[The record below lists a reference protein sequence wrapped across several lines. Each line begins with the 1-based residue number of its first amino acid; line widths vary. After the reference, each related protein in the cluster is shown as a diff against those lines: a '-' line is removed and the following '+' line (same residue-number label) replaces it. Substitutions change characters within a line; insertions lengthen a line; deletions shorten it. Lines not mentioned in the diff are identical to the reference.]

1 MTRLRKSTFSSA
13 KSFFVKS
20 LLLLLGFI
28 FVGLGF
34 IGIIVPGMPTT
45 VFMILAAACFAKSSP
60 KFEQWILDL
69 PGIGRFVQDHR
80 DGLGMPQ
87 KSKAIAITMMVLA
100 VTLSII
106 FAITSTLVQILV
118 GGVGIIGVWYVGV
131 RVPTKEKV
139 LALRDTEQNLSLI
152 HI

>member
-20 LLLLLGFI
+20 FLLLLGFI

-34 IGIIVPGMPTT
+34 IGIIIPGMPTT

-69 PGIGRFVQDHR
+69 PGIGRLVQDHR

-139 LALRDTEQNLSLI
+139 LALRDTEQNY
-152 HI
+152 

>member
-1 MTRLRKSTFSSA
+1 MTRLRKNTFGSV

-20 LLLLLGFI
+20 FLLLLGFI

-34 IGIIVPGMPTT
+34 IGIIIPGMPTT

-69 PGIGRFVQDHR
+69 PGIGRLVQDHR

-106 FAITSTLVQILV
+106 FAITSTLIQILV

-139 LALRDTEQNLSLI
+139 LALRDTEQN
-152 HI
+152 H

>member
-1 MTRLRKSTFSSA
+1 MTRLRKSTFGSA

-20 LLLLLGFI
+20 FLLLLGFI

-34 IGIIVPGMPTT
+34 IGIIIPGMPTT

-69 PGIGRFVQDHR
+69 PGIGRLVQDHR
-80 DGLGMPQ
+80 NGLGMPQ

-139 LALRDTEQNLSLI
+139 LALRDTEQNY
-152 HI
+152 

>member
-1 MTRLRKSTFSSA
+1 MTRLRKSTFGSA

-20 LLLLLGFI
+20 FLLILGFT

-34 IGIIVPGMPTT
+34 IGIVIPGMPTT

-69 PGIGRFVQDHR
+69 PGIGRLVQDHR

-87 KSKAIAITMMVLA
+87 KSKAIAITMMVVA

-106 FAITSTLVQILV
+106 FAITSTLIQILV

-139 LALRDTEQNLSLI
+139 LALREIEQN
-152 HI
+152 H

>member
-69 PGIGRFVQDHR
+69 PGIGRLVQDHR

-139 LALRDTEQNLSLI
+139 SALRDTEQNY
-152 HI
+152 

>member
-1 MTRLRKSTFSSA
+1 MTRLRKSTFGSA

-20 LLLLLGFI
+20 FLLLLGFI

-34 IGIIVPGMPTT
+34 IGIIIPGMPTT

-69 PGIGRFVQDHR
+69 PGIGRLVQDHR
-80 DGLGMPQ
+80 DGLGMPR

-106 FAITSTLVQILV
+106 FAITSTLIKILV

-139 LALRDTEQNLSLI
+139 LALRDTEQD
-152 HI
+152 H

>member
-1 MTRLRKSTFSSA
+1 MTRLRKSTFGSA

-20 LLLLLGFI
+20 FLLLLGFI

-34 IGIIVPGMPTT
+34 IGIIIPGMPTT

-69 PGIGRFVQDHR
+69 PGIGRLVQDHR

-106 FAITSTLVQILV
+106 FAIRSTLIKILV

-139 LALRDTEQNLSLI
+139 LALRDTEQN
-152 HI
+152 H

>member
-1 MTRLRKSTFSSA
+1 MTRLMKSTFGSA

-20 LLLLLGFI
+20 FLLLLGFI

-34 IGIIVPGMPTT
+34 IGIIIPGMPTT

-69 PGIGRFVQDHR
+69 PGIGRLVQDHR

-139 LALRDTEQNLSLI
+139 LALRDTEQN
-152 HI
+152 H

>member
-1 MTRLRKSTFSSA
+1 MTRLRKSTFGSA

-20 LLLLLGFI
+20 FLLLLGFI

-34 IGIIVPGMPTT
+34 IGIIIPGMPTT

-69 PGIGRFVQDHR
+69 PGIGRLVQDHR

-106 FAITSTLVQILV
+106 FAISSTVIQILV

-139 LALRDTEQNLSLI
+139 LAQRDTEQN
-152 HI
+152 H

>member
-69 PGIGRFVQDHR
+69 PGIGRLVQDHR

-131 RVPTKEKV
+131 QVPTKEKV
-139 LALRDTEQNLSLI
+139 LALRDTEQNY
-152 HI
+152 

>member
-45 VFMILAAACFAKSSP
+45 VFMILAAACFAKASP

-69 PGIGRFVQDHR
+69 PGIGRLVQDHR
-80 DGLGMPQ
+80 NGLGMPQ

-106 FAITSTLVQILV
+106 FAITSTLIKILV

-139 LALRDTEQNLSLI
+139 LALRDTEQNY
-152 HI
+152 

>member
-1 MTRLRKSTFSSA
+1 MIHLRKSTFSSA

-20 LLLLLGFI
+20 FLLLLGFI

-34 IGIIVPGMPTT
+34 IGIIIPGMPTT

-69 PGIGRFVQDHR
+69 PGIGRLVQDHR

-106 FAITSTLVQILV
+106 FAITSTLIQILV

-139 LALRDTEQNLSLI
+139 LALRDTEQN
-152 HI
+152 H

>member
-69 PGIGRFVQDHR
+69 PGIGRLVQDHR

-106 FAITSTLVQILV
+106 FAITSTLVQLLV

-139 LALRDTEQNLSLI
+139 LALRDTEQNY
-152 HI
+152 

>member
-1 MTRLRKSTFSSA
+1 MTRLRKSTFGSA
-13 KSFFVKS
+13 KSFLVKS
-20 LLLLLGFI
+20 FLLLLGFI

-34 IGIIVPGMPTT
+34 IGIIIPGMPTT

-69 PGIGRFVQDHR
+69 PGIGRLVRDHR

-100 VTLSII
+100 VTLSIF
-106 FAITSTLVQILV
+106 FAITSTLIQILV

-139 LALRDTEQNLSLI
+139 LALRDTEQN
-152 HI
+152 H

>member
-69 PGIGRFVQDHR
+69 PGIGRLVQDHR

-106 FAITSTLVQILV
+106 FAITSTLIQILV
-118 GGVGIIGVWYVGV
+118 GGVGIIGIWYVGV

-139 LALRDTEQNLSLI
+139 LALRDIEQN
-152 HI
+152 H

>member
-1 MTRLRKSTFSSA
+1 MIRLRKSTFSSA

-20 LLLLLGFI
+20 FLLLLGFT

-34 IGIIVPGMPTT
+34 IGIVIPGMPTT

-69 PGIGRFVQDHR
+69 PGIGRLVQDHR

-87 KSKAIAITMMVLA
+87 KSKAIAITMMVVA

-106 FAITSTLVQILV
+106 FAITSTLIQILV
-118 GGVGIIGVWYVGV
+118 GGVGTIGVWYVGV

-139 LALRDTEQNLSLI
+139 LALRDIEQN
-152 HI
+152 H

>member
-1 MTRLRKSTFSSA
+1 MTRLRQSTFGSA

-20 LLLLLGFI
+20 FLLLLGFI

-34 IGIIVPGMPTT
+34 IGIIIPGMPTT

-69 PGIGRFVQDHR
+69 PGIGRLVQDHR

-139 LALRDTEQNLSLI
+139 LALRDTEQNY
-152 HI
+152 

>member
-1 MTRLRKSTFSSA
+1 SA

-20 LLLLLGFI
+20 FLLLLGFI

-34 IGIIVPGMPTT
+34 IGIIIPGMPTT
-45 VFMILAAACFAKSSP
+45 VFIILAAASFAKSSP

-69 PGIGRFVQDHR
+69 PGIGRLVQDHR

-106 FAITSTLVQILV
+106 FAITSTLIQILV

-139 LALRDTEQNLSLI
+139 LALRDTEQN
-152 HI
+152 H

>member
-1 MTRLRKSTFSSA
+1 MTRLRKSTFGSA

-20 LLLLLGFI
+20 FLLLLGFI

-69 PGIGRFVQDHR
+69 PGIGRLVQDHR

-139 LALRDTEQNLSLI
+139 LALRDTEQNY
-152 HI
+152 

>member
-1 MTRLRKSTFSSA
+1 MTRLRKSTFGSA

-20 LLLLLGFI
+20 FLLLLGFI
-28 FVGLGF
+28 LLDSVYWDRHSWNADYGF
-34 IGIIVPGMPTT
+34 HD
-45 VFMILAAACFAKSSP
+45 LAAACFAKSSP

-69 PGIGRFVQDHR
+69 PGIGRLVQDHR

-87 KSKAIAITMMVLA
+87 KSKAIAITMMVVA

-106 FAITSTLVQILV
+106 FAITSTLIQILV

-139 LALRDTEQNLSLI
+139 LAVRDIEQN
-152 HI
+152 H

>member
-1 MTRLRKSTFSSA
+1 MARLRKSTFGSA

-20 LLLLLGFI
+20 FLLLLGFI

-34 IGIIVPGMPTT
+34 IGIVIPGMPTT

-69 PGIGRFVQDHR
+69 PGIGRLVQDHR
-80 DGLGMPQ
+80 DGLGLPQ
-87 KSKAIAITMMVLA
+87 KSKAIAITMMVVD

-106 FAITSTLVQILV
+106 FSITSTLIQILV

-139 LALRDTEQNLSLI
+139 LALRDIEQN
-152 HI
+152 H

>member
-1 MTRLRKSTFSSA
+1 MTRLRKSTFGSA

-20 LLLLLGFI
+20 FLLLLGFI

-34 IGIIVPGMPTT
+34 IGIIIPGMPTT

-69 PGIGRFVQDHR
+69 PGIGRLVQDHR

-106 FAITSTLVQILV
+106 FAISSTVIQILV

-139 LALRDTEQNLSLI
+139 LALRDTEQN
-152 HI
+152 H

>member
-1 MTRLRKSTFSSA
+1 MTRLRKSTFGSA

-20 LLLLLGFI
+20 FLLLLGFI

-34 IGIIVPGMPTT
+34 IGIVIPGMPTT

-69 PGIGRFVQDHR
+69 PGIGRLVQDHR

-87 KSKAIAITMMVLA
+87 KSKAIAITMMVVA

-106 FAITSTLVQILV
+106 FAITSTLIEILV
-118 GGVGIIGVWYVGV
+118 GGVGIIGVWYVGF

-139 LALRDTEQNLSLI
+139 LALRDIEQN
-152 HI
+152 H

>member
-34 IGIIVPGMPTT
+34 IGIIIPGMPTT

-69 PGIGRFVQDHR
+69 PGIGRLVQDHR

-106 FAITSTLVQILV
+106 FAITSTLIQILV

-139 LALRDTEQNLSLI
+139 LALRDTERN
-152 HI
+152 H

>member
-13 KSFFVKS
+13 KSFFLKS
-20 LLLLLGFI
+20 FLLLLGFI

-34 IGIIVPGMPTT
+34 IGIIIPGMPTT

-69 PGIGRFVQDHR
+69 PGIGRLVQDHR

-106 FAITSTLVQILV
+106 FAITSTLIQILV

-139 LALRDTEQNLSLI
+139 LAVRDTEQN
-152 HI
+152 H

>member
-1 MTRLRKSTFSSA
+1 MTRLRKVTFSSA

-80 DGLGMPQ
+80 DRLGMPQ

-106 FAITSTLVQILV
+106 FAITSTLVQLLV

-139 LALRDTEQNLSLI
+139 LALRDTEQNY
-152 HI
+152 

>member
-1 MTRLRKSTFSSA
+1 MPPLRKSTFDSA

-20 LLLLLGFI
+20 FLLLLGLI

-34 IGIIVPGMPTT
+34 IGIIIPGMPTT

-69 PGIGRFVQDHR
+69 PGIGRLVQDHR

-106 FAITSTLVQILV
+106 FAITSTLIQILV

-139 LALRDTEQNLSLI
+139 LALRDTEQN
-152 HI
+152 H

>member
-1 MTRLRKSTFSSA
+1 MIHLRKSTFGSA

-20 LLLLLGFI
+20 FLLLLGFI

-34 IGIIVPGMPTT
+34 IGIVIPGMPTT

-69 PGIGRFVQDHR
+69 PGIGRLVQDHR

-87 KSKAIAITMMVLA
+87 KSKAIAITMMVVA

-106 FAITSTLVQILV
+106 FAITSTLIQILV

-139 LALRDTEQNLSLI
+139 LALRDIEQN
-152 HI
+152 H

>member
-1 MTRLRKSTFSSA
+1 MTRLRKSTFGSA

-20 LLLLLGFI
+20 FLLLLGFI

-34 IGIIVPGMPTT
+34 IGIIIPGMPTT

-69 PGIGRFVQDHR
+69 PGIGRLVRDHR

-106 FAITSTLVQILV
+106 FAITSTLIKILV

-131 RVPTKEKV
+131 QVPTKEKV
-139 LALRDTEQNLSLI
+139 LALRDTEQD
-152 HI
+152 H

>member
-1 MTRLRKSTFSSA
+1 MTRLRKSTFGSA

-20 LLLLLGFI
+20 FLLLLGFI

-34 IGIIVPGMPTT
+34 IGIVIPGMPTT

-69 PGIGRFVQDHR
+69 PGIGRLVQDHR

-87 KSKAIAITMMVLA
+87 KSKAIAITMMVVA

-106 FAITSTLVQILV
+106 FAITSTPIQILV

-139 LALRDTEQNLSLI
+139 LALRDIEQN
-152 HI
+152 H

>member
-1 MTRLRKSTFSSA
+1 MTRLRKSTFGSA

-69 PGIGRFVQDHR
+69 PGIGRLVQDHR

-100 VTLSII
+100 VSLSII

-139 LALRDTEQNLSLI
+139 LALRDTEQNY
-152 HI
+152 

>member
-1 MTRLRKSTFSSA
+1 MTRLRKVTFSSA

-69 PGIGRFVQDHR
+69 PGIGRLVQDHR

-139 LALRDTEQNLSLI
+139 LALRDTEQN
-152 HI
+152 H